1 MMINTNKS
9 LTILFAMFV
18 MITSCQRS
26 TSSVMEQVVPG
37 KTIED
42 STVNTDHP
50 TLFAKVLDEAIK
62 DLDQEIKSGI
72 QVPVPKDMAGGYTH
86 EQHKRNWFMLQ
97 KAGNL
102 YQITKEEKYAAY
114 IKESLMAYAALYPTL
129 PLHPTQKSYAT
140 GKLFWQCLNDANWLV
155 YVSQAYEAI
164 YDYVTPAERDHL
176 EQQLFKP
183 MADFLSIENPQFF
196 NRIHNHST
204 WANAAVGM
212 IGLVM
217 DDQDLINKALYGLPI
232 KEGNNLA
239 KDNDGGYI
247 YEKGMAKAG
256 FLAQLDGSFAPDGYF
271 TEGPYYLR
279 YAIFPFLLFSKALSS
294 QMPELDIMNYRDG
307 IMTNAIYALLN
318 QTDANGQFFPINDA
332 QKGMS
337 WEARELVTAVNILYY
352 EDPSNKTLLDIAKR
366 QGKVLLD
373 DTGYAVA
380 RALDN
385 GEALPYSQKSMV
397 YGDGKDGTEGGVG
410 ILRHQNTCLV
420 MKYSAQGMGHGH
432 FDKLSYSLY
441 DKKGEVV
448 QDYGAARW
456 VNVDQKGGGRYLKE
470 NKSFA
475 KQSIAHNT
483 AVLNA
488 TSHYEGMIEKGELH
502 HPYLYFANYDNSHQQ
517 IVSAKDTNAY
527 PGVDMHRTMVLLTD
541 ERLANPLT
549 VDLFRISS
557 EVPAQID
564 LPTWFQGHV
573 LATDFEYNKALTT
586 LNTVGDAH
594 GYQHIWK
601 EASAHVKTD
610 GNRSLTWFGQGTFYT
625 TTFESEAGEELIIGK
640 SGANDPK
647 FNLRNDPVLIR
658 RRSETSKT
666 LYASVIESHGSYDPI
681 SEIPQNPYS
690 DIESL
695 DVLHA
700 DDEYSVVTLK
710 TSENIGWTIAV
721 ANQEN
726 SLSANHALNVGDDQL
741 SWIGPYIILK
751 LQK

>member
-1 MMINTNKS
+1 M
-9 LTILFAMFV
+9 LGILA
-18 MITSCQRS
+18 IAPSCQRS
-26 TSSVMEQVVPG
+26 SVSRLTQEIVNEAQN
-37 KTIED
+37 KTI
-42 STVNTDHP
+42 SVAQRP
-50 TLFAKVLDEAIK
+50 TLFAKALADAI
-62 DLDQEIKSGI
+62 LEVDQEIESGI
-72 QVPVPKDMAGGYTH
+72 EVPIPKDMAGGYTH
-86 EQHKRNWFMLQ
+86 ERHKRNWLILQ
-97 KAGNL
+97 QAGSL
-102 YQITKEEKYAAY
+102 YQITKQEKYASY
-114 IKESLMAYAALYPTL
+114 IKESLMAYAEMYPTL
-129 PLHPTQKSYAT
+129 ALHPTQKSYAT

-164 YDYVTPAERDHL
+164 YDYVTEEEREHL
-176 EQQLFKP
+176 ESQLFKP

-217 DDQDLINKALYGLPI
+217 DDQDLIDKALYGLPI
-232 KEGNNLA
+232 KEGSNLD

-279 YAIFPFLLFSKALSS
+279 YAIFPFLIFSKALSS
-294 QMPELDIMNYRDG
+294 KMPELDIMNYRDG
-307 IMTNAIYALLN
+307 IMTKAIYALLN

-337 WEARELVTAVNILYY
+337 WEARELVTAVDILYY
-352 EDPSNKTLLDIAKR
+352 EDSSNKTLLDIAKR
-366 QGKVLLD
+366 QGMVLLD
-373 DTGYAVA
+373 ETGFAVA
-380 RALDN
+380 QALDN
-385 GEALPYSQKSMV
+385 DEAIPYKQQPMV
-397 YGDGKDGTEGGVG
+397 FGDGEDGTEGGVG
-410 ILRHQNTCLV
+410 ILRNQNTCLV

-432 FDKLSYSLY
+432 FDKLSFSLY
-441 DKKGEVV
+441 DDKGEVV

-470 NKSFA
+470 NKTFA

-502 HPYLYFANYDNSHQQ
+502 HPYLYFANYENREQQ
-517 IVSAKDTNAY
+517 ILSSKDTNAY
-527 PGVDMHRTMVLLTD
+527 PGVDMHRTMILLTD
-541 ERLANPLT
+541 ESLPNPIT

-557 EVPAQID
+557 DVPAQVD
-564 LPTWFQGHV
+564 LPVWYQGHL
-573 LATDFEYNKALTT
+573 LAADFEYDKALNRLET
-586 LNTVGDAH
+586 LGVGY

-601 EASAHVKTD
+601 EASGIIETD
-610 GNRSLTWFGQGTFYT
+610 GTRSLTWFGNDRFYT
-625 TTFESEAGEELIIGK
+625 TTFESEIGEELILGK
-640 SGANDPK
+640 SGANDPEY
-647 FNLRNDPVLIR
+647 NLRYDPVLIR
-658 RRSETSKT
+658 RRSKVAKT
-666 LYASVIESHGSYDPI
+666 LYASVIESHGSYDPV
-681 SEIPQNPYS
+681 SEIPLNPYS

-695 DVLHA
+695 DVVHS
-700 DDEYSVVTLK
+700 DDEYSVITVR
-710 TSENIGWTIAV
+710 TSENIGWTIGI

-726 SLSANHALNVGDDQL
+726 SLSSNHSLNVGDDQL